1 MNGIEIKDVK
11 FVHVNKWGFSF
22 DSNLGENELPMKIA
36 SEIKPTFDKEHVNLQ
51 FFAMG
56 KESHDGLEHDMNI
69 EIDMTYKEFE
79 ELALKVI
86 GLSTNLMNPDH
97 EIFNKDFSTLFLKD
111 NIDKSMLE
119 LFVRLDKKKD
129 KVKKSSSQSD
139 CH

>member
-11 FVHVNKWGFSF
+11 FVQVNKWGFSF
-22 DSNLGENELPMKIA
+22 DSNLGENELPMIIR
-36 SEIKPTFDKEHVNLQ
+36 SEITPKINKEHVNLQ
-51 FFAMG
+51 FYAMG
-56 KESHDGLEHDMNI
+56 KESHNGLEHDMNI
-69 EIDMTYKEFE
+69 EIHMTYKEFE

-97 EIFNKDFSTLFLKD
+97 EIFNKDFSTIFLKD

-119 LFVRLDKKKD
+119 LFVRLDKEKEKAR
-129 KVKKSSSQSD
+129 KSSSQSD